1 MLFEIK
7 QQGLF
12 GGAPKLV
19 STIFGSLLKSS
30 DLPRHSDCFPKA
42 IRMPNP
48 KLPRNHK
55 PFDVKLPS
63 LAQVARF
70 ALLAAM
76 VLVAVS
82 LVMDSAKAIAQSPAG
97 DVAITVD
104 AADTPGTA
112 VADAHAGNPDHGA
125 HGDQARAGELHGEEP
140 QPGILSNLITLLM
153 LILLQ
158 AVLGFDNLL
167 YISLESRRAPADKQ
181 KMVRLWGIGLAIF
194 LRIGLLLVLL
204 KLIKLFQN
212 NLFDVPE
219 FLNPHVEGHFN
230 GHSLIVLAGGAFIL
244 YTAVKEVLHM
254 VTLEDH
260 GHQEEKKPKSVFS
273 VIFWI
278 VLMNLVF
285 SFDSILSAMALTHV
299 FWVMAIAIVVGG
311 ILMIVLADTISTFL
325 EKNRMYEVLGLFI
338 LFIVGVML
346 VSEGGHLAHLSFFGS
361 EVTPM
366 TKTTFYFVIGVL
378 VVVDIVQGRYQKKLM
393 AKKNAKHSSGHA

>member
-1 MLFEIK
+1 MYRSVKPFIYATALLLV
-7 QQGLF
+7 GLF
-12 GGAPKLV
+12 LA
-19 STIFGSLLKSS
+19 
-30 DLPRHSDCFPKA
+30 DCFDRSQA
-42 IRMPNP
+42 
-48 KLPRNHK
+48 
-55 PFDVKLPS
+55 S
-63 LAQVARF
+63 AGTLAVQE
-70 ALLAAM
+70 
-76 VLVAVS
+76 
-82 LVMDSAKAIAQSPAG
+82 
-97 DVAITVD
+97 
-104 AADTPGTA
+104 TA
-112 VADAHAGNPDHGA
+112 VAAEPETEAAAVAPDAVDDDADRATDDGE
-125 HGDQARAGELHGEEP
+125 ARAGELHGDEP
-140 QPGILSNLITLLM
+140 QPGIVANLVTLVL

-181 KMVRLWGIGLAIF
+181 KMVRMWGIGLAIL
-194 LRIGLLLVLL
+194 LRIGLLFLL
-204 KLIKLFQN
+204 LRLISLFQN
-212 NLFDVPE
+212 ELFEIPK
-219 FLNPHVEGHFN
+219 FMNPFMEGHFN

-254 VTLEDH
+254 MKIEHDGHDED
-260 GHQEEKKPKSVFS
+260 KKPKSVFS

-299 FWVMAIAIVVGG
+299 FWVMATAIVVGG

-346 VSEGGHLAHLSFFGS
+346 VSEGGHLAHLKFFGN

-393 AKKNAKHSSGHA
+393 AKKSHHTSGHA